1 MLPPL
6 LFTPIY
12 RRYLWG
18 GRALRRFSVVTSP
31 RGTISPSRGR
41 WSTGATTRV
50 SSPPEPLA
58 GRNLGDLVTREG
70 RALLGRHA
78 GLTSFPLL
86 FKFLDACRDLSVQV
100 HPDDDR
106 AARLDPP
113 DKGKTEAWYVIDAV
127 PGSRLWAGLKAGV
140 DRESLAAAAP

>member
-18 GRALRRFSVVTSP
+18 GRRFASLLGRDLPAGEDFAESWEVVDRRDDQSVVA
-31 RGTISPSRGR
+31 
-41 WSTGATTRV
+41 TG
-50 SSPPEPLA
+50 PLA
-58 GRNLGDLVTREG
+58 GRTLGDLVTHHG

-100 HPDDDR
+100 R
-106 AARLDPP
+106 FARSP
-113 DKGKTEAWYVIDAV
+113 V
-127 PGSRLWAGLKAGV
+127 PNRHLT
-140 DRESLAAAAP
+140 